1 MQNIFNFRFFYLF
14 ELLFFH
20 DIWLWRERRLYVW
33 CREKIKKTLNK
44 FSFRD
49 IFIYVNRF
57 FKNFFSN
64 KNNLVKQASLELHF
78 YKVERNYFNFFKFE
92 TLFLPCNKTC
102 YTFRNSDSK
111 IEIKFIYIIYIYID
125 VTVYLS
131 FFLSIIL
138 FYFGIFFNTYSTP
151 CPFNIWDKLK

>member
-102 YTFRNSDSK
+102 YTFRNSNSK
-111 IEIKFIYIIYIYID
+111 IEIKFIYIIYIYILMWRFIFLFF
-125 VTVYLS
+125 YLLYC
-131 FFLSIIL
+131 FTLAYFSIHIPHHVHL
-138 FYFGIFFNTYSTP
+138 ISEIN
-151 CPFNIWDKLK
+151 

>member
-1 MQNIFNFRFFYLF
+1 MIV
-14 ELLFFH
+14 E
-20 DIWLWRERRLYVW
+20 REEVIRLVW
-33 CREKIKKTLNK
+33 SWKNKKTLNK

-49 IFIYVNRF
+49 IFIYVNCF

-92 TLFLPCNKTC
+92 TLFLPSNKTC
-102 YTFRNSDSK
+102 YTFRNSNFK
-111 IEIKFIYIIYIYID
+111 IEIKFIYILIWRFIFP
-125 VTVYLS
+125 

-138 FYFGIFFNTYSTP
+138 FYFRIFFNTYSTP